1 MELAEAR
8 VALEAMCTRCINHEQ
23 CLGTGCQPK
32 NELKKT
38 IEEAEVYKKALEL
51 MSEELAVNKH
61 CARHPL
67 CYIKEDGEDCLLI
80 ECCHDSKWLSDYYL
94 HEAREDNE

>member
-1 MELAEAR
+1 MELVEAR

-32 NELKKT
+32 NEIKKT

-51 MSEELAVNKH
+51 A
-61 CARHPL
+61 CATIAYSSPRMDEP
-67 CYIKEDGEDCLLI
+67 
-80 ECCHDSKWLSDYYL
+80 YYYVKQYL
-94 HEAREDNE
+94 QKAREEE

>member
-1 MELAEAR
+1 MELVEAR

-38 IEEAEVYKKALEL
+38 IEEAEVYKKAYEL
-51 MSEELAVNKH
+51 L
-61 CARHPL
+61 
-67 CYIKEDGEDCLLI
+67 IKEVSLERWYCDEKQEDLF
-80 ECCHDSKWLSDYYL
+80 KYYL
-94 HEAREDNE
+94 LKAREDDV